1 MVLIAR
7 SVTLVDSNL
16 ILKWRNQES
25 SVKFSASNVIIKPK
39 EHEEWF
45 ENRIVKVE
53 EQAFWIFSDG
63 EKQLGYVRFD
73 SVAQNQNT
81 YEISICI
88 DQNYQNI
95 GYGKKILDMSLDMH
109 FEVHPLSQIVAKV
122 HFSNLA
128 SLALFQKKKF
138 ETCETIRNF
147 LIMKLRNRKIRFVF
161 RSDATNEIGAGHT
174 QRSLG
179 LIQELIRFE
188 YDVIFIGNTSEI
200 PWVTKQLESLGF
212 KSIFHT
218 YENFRPNNKTDVLIL
233 DSYTEPIN
241 SVFINKLNW
250 LLVVVIHD
258 SATPLYDGDILIHLG
273 ISSDPKVNFNGKI
286 LSGLKYL
293 PLRKSIEPVVEQI
306 SNSKLNVTVIGGGVD
321 QNAFA
326 SELSRYLTTLAGD
339 FTVNIFTNQPE
350 KIAPDIRFKTFEFG
364 NHLDDIGNNS
374 NLVFC
379 TSSFTAL
386 EFIAR
391 GCAVGVCCST
401 FNQKEYYDALPK
413 LGIAKPIGS
422 FISNEWQLDLKQISL
437 LMSSDILRKQLSKK
451 SLELCDFYGV
461 PRIIESIFSFG
472 NKK

>member
-7 SVTLVDSNL
+7 SVNLIDSDL
-16 ILKWRNQES
+16 ILKWRNQQS
-25 SVKFSASNVIIKPK
+25 SVKFSSTNVIIKPK

-45 ENRIVKVE
+45 KNRIVKVE
-53 EQAFWIFSDG
+53 EQSFWIFSDG
-63 EKQLGYVRFD
+63 EKQLGYVRFE
-73 SVAQNQNT
+73 SVPQNQNT

-88 DQNYQNI
+88 DENYQNF

-109 FEVHPLSQIVAKV
+109 FEVHPLSQIIAKV
-122 HFSNLA
+122 HFANLA
-128 SLALFQKKKF
+128 SLSLFQNKKF
-138 ETCETIRNF
+138 ETYQTIQNF
-147 LIMKLRNRKIRFVF
+147 LIMKLRNRNIRFVF
-161 RSDATNEIGAGHT
+161 RSDATNETGAGHT

-188 YDVIFIGNTSEI
+188 HDVFFIGNTFEI
-200 PWVTKQLESLGF
+200 PWVTKQIESQGF
-212 KSIFHT
+212 KGIFHAN
-218 YENFRPNNKTDVLIL
+218 ENFTPNYKTDVLIL

-258 SATPLYDGDILIHLG
+258 SATPLYDGDVLIHLG
-273 ISSDPKVNFNGKI
+273 ISNDPIVNFNGKV

-293 PLRKSIEPVVEQI
+293 PLRNTIKPVIEQI
-306 SNSKLNVTVIGGGVD
+306 SNSKLNVMVIGGGVD

-326 SELSRYLTTLAGD
+326 SELSRYLTTLPGD
-339 FTVNIFTNQPE
+339 FTVNIFTDQPE
-350 KIAPDIRFKTFEFG
+350 KIAPDTRFKIFEFG
-364 NHLDDIGNNS
+364 DHLDAIGNNS

-401 FNQKEYYDALPK
+401 FNQREYYDTLPT

-422 FISNEWQLDLKQISL
+422 FIDNKWQLDLKQISL
-437 LMSSDILRKQLSKK
+437 LMSSDVLRKQLSKK
-451 SLELCDFYGV
+451 SLEFCDFYGV
-461 PRIIESIFSFG
+461 PRIIDSIFSFG
-472 NKK
+472 SKK